1 MKKDLGVLEAVFPM
15 PVLMIA
21 TYNEDGTVNVMT
33 AAWGQVCDFKQI
45 ALFLDEGHKTAENIL
60 KTKAFTVAL
69 ADRAHMKEADFFG
82 MVSGHKMPDKFA
94 RSGFTAVK
102 SRYVNAPVIEEFP
115 LVMECELADV
125 LKKGSLFGVIGQI
138 LNTAADERVLDAE
151 GKVDVTKLDAL
162 LYDTFRHGYYVCGE
176 KAGQAFREG
185 AALLGK
191 K

>member
-33 AAWGQVCDFKQI
+33 AAWGQVCDYKQI

-69 ADRAHMKEADFFG
+69 ADQAHMVGADFFG
-82 MVSGHKMPDKFA
+82 IVSGHKMPDKFA
-94 RSGFTAVK
+94 RSGYTAVK
-102 SRYVNAPVIEEFP
+102 SSRVNAPIIEEFP

-125 LKKGSLFGVIGQI
+125 LKQGSLFGVIGRI
-138 LNTAADERVLDAE
+138 VNTAADERVLDAE

-162 LYDTFRHGYYVCGE
+162 LYDTFRHGYSVCGE